1 MYKKH
6 VLQALK
12 RGIIPFCIMSS
23 LSLIMLFSSIEF
35 RQVKGTFL
43 TGVIITIIAASSTI
57 YEIEAWSL
65 LKQSLVHFLVMLST
79 VFPSLLISD
88 WYELN
93 TPFDYLKVFCIFL
106 LFGVIIWTIG
116 YIIFGKILKS
126 KI

>member
-65 LKQSLVHFLVMLST
+65 LKQSLVHFL
-79 VFPSLLISD
+79 
-88 WYELN
+88 
-93 TPFDYLKVFCIFL
+93 
-106 LFGVIIWTIG
+106 GVIFWTIG